1 MSVPTQLNK
10 WIVSLGIFTFTALPL
25 TADEPNANN
34 QAWAYS
40 KIAKP
45 QVPAVKAASS
55 VQNLID
61 AFILARL
68 EKEGLTPSARSD
80 KLMLLRR
87 VTFDLTGLPPTP
99 AEQEAFLKDDTSDA
113 YAKVVDRLLASP
125 RYGERWAQHWL
136 DVVRYAETD
145 GFKAD
150 DLRPNAYRY
159 RDFVIRAL
167 NEDMPYDRFVRLQL
181 AGDELEPDNPDALI
195 ATGFLR
201 LGPDEY
207 NSATLELRRQ
217 EILDDVTEVTGF
229 AFLGLTF
236 GCARCHDHKFDPILQ
251 ADFFRLQSFFAALRQ
266 RDDLTAADPET
277 RKKYLKE
284 QAAWEKASEPI
295 RKEME
300 SLVAEKR
307 EEVRRK
313 ALDKFRQEIKDAEL
327 TPAAKR
333 SPYQTQIALLAE
345 KQMDLAA
352 ESAPAKL
359 SGDKKKRY
367 QELEKQLAA
376 VEPKRPKPL
385 AGVLAAS
392 DIGREA
398 PPTFLLS
405 GGDWRKPR
413 KELALSFPR
422 FLGSDQPDTSIDSSI
437 ASTGRRAALAR
448 WLTQKDHP
456 LTARVIV
463 NRLWQHHFGRGLVG
477 TPNDFGSQGD
487 APTHPKLLDWLATEL
502 VDHQWS
508 LKSMHRMMV
517 LSATYC
523 QESLVG
529 SAQSPNLRA
538 DPDNKLLWRANRQRL
553 EGEAIRDALLCLS
566 GDLNPRMFGPSAK
579 PKLPDKISSYTWKA
593 DDKPE
598 DQHRRSIYVLVK
610 RNLRYPLFDAFD
622 QPDLHNSCA
631 RRTKTTTAPQA
642 LLLLNSEFSLEQAQ
656 RFCGEL
662 MAEQPTNTKL
672 LVKEAIQ
679 RAWGREAG
687 AEEIKMCLRFIEKQ
701 ADIDSANS
709 NGPQGLALPSPC
721 PGEIDTARAA
731 ALVDFCHALL
741 NANEFLYVD

>member
-1 MSVPTQLNK
+1 M
-10 WIVSLGIFTFTALPL
+10 
-25 TADEPNANN
+25 ADEVGDMKPT
-34 QAWAYS
+34 WAYS
-40 KIAKP
+40 KVKKP
-45 QVPAVKAASS
+45 QVPKVSAASRI
-55 VQNLID
+55 QNPID

-68 EKEGLTPSARSD
+68 EKDHLSPSSQAD
-80 KLMLLRR
+80 KLTLLRR
-87 VTFDLTGLPPTP
+87 VTFDLIGLPPTV
-99 AEQEAFLKDDTSDA
+99 AEQDAFLKDDTSDA

-167 NEDMPYDRFVRLQL
+167 NEDMPYDRFIRLQL
-181 AGDELEPDNPDALI
+181 AGEELEPDNPDALI

-217 EILDDVTEVTGF
+217 ENLDDITEVTGF

-236 GCARCHDHKFDPILQ
+236 GCARCHDHKFDPIMQ

-266 RDDLTAADPET
+266 RDDLTAADSET
-277 RKKYLKE
+277 RKKYQKE
-284 QAAWEKASEPI
+284 LAEWEKASEPI

-307 EEVRRK
+307 DELRRK

-333 SPYQTQIALLAE
+333 MPYQTQIALLAE

-352 ESAPAKL
+352 ENAHAKL

-376 VEPKRPKPL
+376 VEPKKPMPL
-385 AGVLAAS
+385 PGVLAAS
-392 DIGREA
+392 DIGRKA

-413 KELALSFPR
+413 KELALSFPK
-422 FLGSDQPDTSIDSSI
+422 FLGSDQPDTSIDSTL

-463 NRLWQHHFGRGLVG
+463 NRLWQHHFGRGIVG

-487 APTHPKLLDWLATEL
+487 SPTHPELLDWLVAEF

-517 LSATYC
+517 MSATYC
-523 QESLVG
+523 QESLV
-529 SAQSPNLRA
+529 SSLQSPNLKV
-538 DPDNKLLWRANRQRL
+538 DPENKLLWHANRQRL
-553 EGEAIRDALLCLS
+553 EGEEIRDALLYLS
-566 GDLNPRMFGPSAK
+566 SDLNPRMFGPSAK

-598 DQHRRSIYVLVK
+598 DQNRRSIYVLVK

-622 QPDLHNSCA
+622 QPDLHNSCG

-672 LVKEAIQ
+672 FVKEAIQ

-687 AEEIKMCLRFIEKQ
+687 AEDIQMCLEFIDKQ
-701 ADIDSANS
+701 AEVDSS
-709 NGPQGLALPSPC
+709 NPRGPQTLALPSPC
-721 PGEIDTARAA
+721 PAEVDTARAA